1 MAAGVPRLQCDL
13 PEQGGYEDY
22 AKSPAADPKWE
33 LLRQREYNPDPNVR
47 NRAEDYPID
56 VAKSDIHPLMYSAV
70 GGSTIMWSCHA
81 PRFHPSD
88 FAIRILD
95 GVGDDWPL
103 RYQDL
108 EPFYDLNES
117 ISGVAGLNGDPA
129 YPDSKSRGY
138 RHSPLGW
145 AQRKLQVRSMS
156 WGGTGGPLTCRSTRL
171 LTAQDGAYAITAG
184 RVSSGCPLASEG

>member
-1 MAAGVPRLQCDL
+1 M
-13 PEQGGYEDY
+13 
-22 AKSPAADPKWE
+22 
-33 LLRQREYNPDPNVR
+33 R

-88 FAIRILD
+88 FAIRTLD
-95 GVGDDWPL
+95 GVGDDWPI

-138 RHSPLGW
+138 PHSPLGW
-145 AQRKLQVRSMS
+145 AQRKLPLRSTI

-171 LTAQDGAYAITAG
+171 PTEQEGHLQ
-184 RVSSGCPLASEG
+184 PLRAV